1 MMKWIDYNESS
12 KLAAD
17 RYLVVIQGPSYEF
30 VDIAYFNGGYFKL
43 ENKSDRVVK
52 YMPLPE
58 VE

>member
-1 MMKWIDYNESS
+1 MKWIDFNE
-12 KLAAD
+12 KFRLKPD

-43 ENKSDRVVK
+43 ENKADKVIK